1 MAGKL
6 WLTPPASAPAIHF
19 TCLSLPFPLPSPLH
33 HQTVEAKDAHIGELQ
48 ERLRHVL
55 DSGDV
60 ANADHEAQI
69 NKLVISMTQMKE
81 AYSSQ
86 VGGRGGGKVWHV
98 TCQQHHWD
106 WGKQARITRK
116 GMVV

>member
-1 MAGKL
+1 
-6 WLTPPASAPAIHF
+6 LTGNTWHQCLHLLQPLTYRFAASLLALPP
-19 TCLSLPFPLPSPLH
+19 TTLH
-33 HQTVEAKDAHIGELQ
+33 HHPQTVEAKDAHIGELQ

-60 ANADHEAQI
+60 ANADHESQI

-86 VGGRGGGKVWHV
+86 VG
-98 TCQQHHWD
+98 
-106 WGKQARITRK
+106 A
-116 GMVV
+116 